1 MTTYNLYTTDGCHL
15 CEQAIGLFYY
25 AKQQQLIAND
35 VALKMI
41 DIVEDDKLVER
52 YGVSIPVLQHPIS
65 KQELNWP
72 FDLDGL
78 VGFINNDNQSWIH
91 LTAVIRI
98 WLTQNKGGSGSS

>member
-1 MTTYNLYTTDGCHL
+1 MFKNDIFTGQLSFMSEKKMTFNLFTTDGCHL

-35 VALKMI
+35 TTLKMI
-41 DIVEDDKLVER
+41 DIVDDDKLAER
-52 YGVSIPVLQHPIS
+52 YGVSIPVLQHQVS

-78 VGFINNDNQSWIH
+78 VDFINQDN
-91 LTAVIRI
+91 LD
-98 WLTQNKGGSGSS
+98 